1 MVLLNQATIM
11 ENNQPDNFQPHNP
24 EPSVSPVSVMQD
36 DIPKSDVIM
45 AQPTFTPPPAPVSNF
60 VAPAV
65 SHANSHFQPTAP
77 IVPTVN
83 APTPS
88 TLVAGQSVNP
98 MPVVKVLSPRGVE
111 YVFLSIALY
120 FAAGGLIS
128 TLITFING
136 PVDFTSLSSSVSVLI
151 VSLPIFS
158 WLFLRLKKAELLDA
172 NLALDA
178 SKRRSTQ
185 LIQIIAFLT
194 CFLTLIGFIAMIF
207 SKLGGDYTS
216 SILKLSLDVLVILL
230 VAGGILFYYWRDEH
244 KSR

>member
-1 MVLLNQATIM
+1 MVLLNQVTIM
-11 ENNQPDNFQPHNP
+11 ENNQPDNFHPINP
-24 EPSVSPVSVMQD
+24 EPSVNPVSVMHD
-36 DIPKSDVIM
+36 DIPKSDETI
-45 AQPTFTPPPAPVSNF
+45 AQPTFSPPPALVSNNF
-60 VAPAV
+60 ASVD
-65 SHANSHFQPTAP
+65 SHPSSHFQPTAP
-77 IVPTVN
+77 V
-83 APTPS
+83 ASASTPS
-88 TLVAGQSVNP
+88 IPVAGQSINP

-120 FAAGGLIS
+120 FGAGGLIS
-128 TLITFING
+128 VLIAFING
-136 PVDFTSLSSSVSVLI
+136 SVDFTSLSPSVSVLL

-172 NLALDA
+172 TLALDA

-230 VAGGILFYYWRDEH
+230 VAGGILYYYWRDEH